1 MKIIPN
7 TYLLLMLA
15 LIAQTN
21 ASFGM
26 NIAATLS
33 KGAISGLCSTAELF
47 MMGAPLIDKYLFNP
61 ADLRTE
67 KLKNVQSDAPESII
81 SFATEIA
88 QSRRIND
95 VKVVLSGDTHDYSTN
110 DNGNII
116 LISNKQADELEELL
130 TKTTLTVEEQGKRD
144 EHVGLVHH
152 ELTHRIMRSLK
163 YAPMYDAAIGMIG
176 AISTSATVTYF
187 ANQHFPS
194 IQKSFPLRNVFKLGR
209 GAFTFS
215 LAFKLMNMNL
225 YKKYDE
231 LKADDGIPNQKE
243 LLVAQMKMYEKRHE
257 VHLHWIDVIKERA
270 SFGDII
276 SPPENN
282 DFPRFQLLAMKII
295 PKHFFNKPIVMDAI
309 FHAGEEHPS
318 DLRRAL
324 RFEQRIKEVES
335 VEITDQK

>member
-1 MKIIPN
+1 MKITRNIH
-7 TYLLLMLA
+7 LLIILA
-15 LIAQTN
+15 LTIQANT
-21 ASFGM
+21 SFSM
-26 NIAATLS
+26 NIVTTIA

-47 MMGAPLIDKYLFNP
+47 MTGAPLIDKYLFNP
-61 ADLRTE
+61 ADLRAE
-67 KLKNVQSDAPESII
+67 KLKNVQSDAPEPII

-88 QSRRIND
+88 TLRGIND
-95 VKVVLSGDTHDYSTN
+95 VKVMLSGDTHDYSTN

-116 LISNKQADELEELL
+116 LIPNKQADELEELL
-130 TKTTLTVEEQGKRD
+130 TKTTLTVEEQEKRD
-144 EHVGLVHH
+144 EHAGLVHH
-152 ELTHRIMRSLK
+152 ELTHGIMRSLK
-163 YAPMYDAAIGMIG
+163 YAPMYDAAIGIIG

-187 ANQHFPS
+187 TNQHFPS
-194 IQKSFPLRNVFKLGR
+194 IQKSFPLRNAFKLGR

-243 LLVAQMKMYEKRHE
+243 LLVAQMKMYEKRHD
-257 VHLHWIDVIKERA
+257 VHLHWVDVIKERA

-276 SPPENN
+276 SPPKNN

-295 PKHFFNKPIVMDAI
+295 PKHFFNKPIVMDAV

-324 RFEQRIKEVES
+324 RFKQRIKDIEHAEV
-335 VEITDQK
+335 TDQK